1 MNALPNAKNVAAVH
15 GIPQRG
21 AVAEVRLGSEEE
33 FKSDIGRSWRI
44 CEKAMGSVMWRDF
57 AAKGASCFP

>member
-1 MNALPNAKNVAAVH
+1 MNALPNAENVAAVH

-21 AVAEVRLGSEEE
+21 AVAEVGLGSEEE

-44 CEKAMGSVMWRDF
+44 CENAMGLVVWR
-57 AAKGASCFP
+57 